1 MNKKLLLCG
10 LASMAALSFVAC
22 EDDDDNNNAGE
33 KNEKKETLTGSFL
46 SSSDCK
52 GSGLRSGDA
61 LGKDTILTYDF
72 DLEKKTGTITI
83 VNYTDECETTHSAEI
98 SVQGNAITIMPTTK
112 YPIYITED
120 GDTIELHA
128 NCICRYDITSQFTGI
143 EAKEYEITFGKLEGQ
158 SFNIDLSKST
168 SGVII
173 KE

>member
-1 MNKKLLLCG
+1 MKKKILFGVLP
-10 LASMAALSFVAC
+10 FVALFGFIAC
-22 EDDDDNNNAGE
+22 DDDDDANDG
-33 KNEKKETLTGSFL
+33 KKTEEEMTISGSFL

-52 GSGLRSGDA
+52 GDGLRSAYA
-61 LGKDTILTYDF
+61 LSGDTIASYSF
-72 DLEKKTGTITI
+72 DLEKNSGTITL

-143 EAKEYEITFGKLEGQ
+143 EAKEYEITFGKIEGQ